1 MTESST
7 ALTLPAAPRARA
19 VIENAG
25 GGAILAAEEFFI
37 AGLRNPHTRRAYSRH
52 VIGFLE
58 WCDERGTALASV
70 TPGEATAWFETLNSV
85 ATQRMA
91 LAALRRFFSL
101 LVTRHAVLLNPFDS
115 LQGPRQD
122 GRREGKAALI
132 TPVQVRQLLGIIN
145 LSRPVGLRDRAV
157 IGTLAGTGARVSA
170 ISRLRI
176 RDLRNHGDHRA
187 LRLREKRGVE
197 REIPVRRDLDGW
209 IHAYLRFI
217 EDGGNG
223 DDPLFRPL
231 ALPTTRFACRI
242 MPPVTIRAML
252 KRRLRDADLP
262 SIISPHSFRAM
273 VVTDLLSQG
282 VAIEDVQYLVGHRH
296 SSTTQLYDRRLRTVS
311 RSTVERI
318 SL

>member
-1 MTESST
+1 MTASST
-7 ALTLPAAPRARA
+7 ALILRAAPRARA

-58 WCDERGTALASV
+58 WCDQRGTALAGV
-70 TPGEATAWFETLNSV
+70 TPGVATAWFETLNSV

-91 LAALRRFFSL
+91 LSALRRFFSL

-115 LQGPRQD
+115 LQGPRLD
-122 GRREGKAALI
+122 RREGKAALI
-132 TPVQVRQLLGIIN
+132 TPVQVRQLLGSIN
-145 LSRPVGLRDRAV
+145 LSRPVGHRDRAV
-157 IGTLAGTGARVSA
+157 IGTLAGTGARVGA

-176 RDLRNHGDHRA
+176 RDLRDLGDHRA
-187 LRLREKRGVE
+187 LWIREKRGVE
-197 REIPVRRDLDGW
+197 REIPVRRDLDRW
-209 IHAYLRFI
+209 IHAYLRFV
-217 EDGGNG
+217 EDAGNG

-231 ALPTTRFACRI
+231 ALPTPRFAPRP

-296 SSTTQLYDRRLRTVS
+296 SSTTQLYDRRLRAVS
-311 RSTVERI
+311 RSTVARI
-318 SL
+318 SF